1 MPVLD
6 GALPCSPGP
15 ARAASATRPQARP
28 AAREGMPPPAR
39 AYVTTLPAPQ
49 SPCMPARAWGAAPN
63 PAGALPLDPT
73 RGNSPPGP
81 LEHLAARLARAGGS
95 DLAGI
100 AGRGRRRTATSWHAS
115 CDPRPATG
123 SPHAGPRAAHGHLD
137 TGNRACP
144 VPVLDGALPCSPGPA
159 RAASATRPQARP
171 AAREGMPPPARAYVT
186 TLPAPQSPCMPA
198 RAAGRACSSYKQC
211 LFITFDKRC
220 TATHYTTQRAA
231 PPDRARRHG
240 PDTRTPHAR
249 AHRGCAQRPQGKG
262 NKRGWGSTG
271 EVYFSGAPT
280 YSWGLGSPIHAHPS
294 IDDQAPKK
302 TGPGQSRST

>member
-1 MPVLD
+1 MPP
-6 GALPCSPGP
+6 GAHFLPL
-15 ARAASATRPQARP
+15 ARAHGAPPQTPRGLCP
-28 AAREGMPPPAR
+28 STPP
-39 AYVTTLPAPQ
+39 
-49 SPCMPARAWGAAPN
+49 G
-63 PAGALPLDPT
+63 GILPLDPLNT
-73 RGNSPPGP
+73 SRPAW
-81 LEHLAARLARAGGS
+81 HARAGPTSQASPGGG
-95 DLAGI
+95 AG
-100 AGRGRRRTATSWHAS
+100 ARPLRGTLPATPAR
-115 CDPRPATG
+115 RPAPLMPDPGQRTG
-123 SPHAGPRAAHGHLD
+123 TWIPVTVLARCPSWMVPCLAHPD
-137 TGNRACP
+137 P
-144 VPVLDGALPCSPGPA
+144 P
-159 RAASATRPQARP
+159 ARP
-171 AAREGMPPPARAYVT
+171 ARPA
-186 TLPAPQSPCMPA
+186 APQSPCMPA

-249 AHRGCAQRPQGKG
+249 ARRGCAQRPQGKG